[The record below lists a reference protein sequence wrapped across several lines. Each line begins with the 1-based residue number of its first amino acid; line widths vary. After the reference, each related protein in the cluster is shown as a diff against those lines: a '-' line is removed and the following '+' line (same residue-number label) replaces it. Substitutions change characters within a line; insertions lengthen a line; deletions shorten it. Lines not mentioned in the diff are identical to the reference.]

1 MDYYWVFFQEDAM
14 AMEIG
19 LKPKN
24 FVKVPVHMELEVYQ
38 VQEDQKDQDLKG
50 LLSIFAIC
58 REI

>member
-1 MDYYWVFFQEDAM
+1 M

-24 FVKVPVHMELEVYQ
+24 FVKAPVRMELEVYQ

-50 LLSIFAIC
+50 LLSIFAIF

>member
-1 MDYYWVFFQEDAM
+1 M

-24 FVKVPVHMELEVYQ
+24 FVKVPVRMGLEVYQ

-58 REI
+58 REIQVSK